1 MCGINKITEDKT
13 MDEKIRK
20 IRMGPAKCAVDLGDG
35 SERGEYVN
43 QDYILHTL
51 GRPHRSI
58 NLMYCYYPL
67 DKEWPGRIS
76 EVMKNADVSFQWDYP
91 YDDYFPYKG
100 GLNGNT
106 DDEPF
111 TCMRDIRR
119 HGQDITLTLTIDPN
133 VSDDHLIA
141 IAKDLRPFGRLLLRI
156 NHEATG
162 NWFSFTKRATYQ
174 QVADFYIHFH
184 NILKEYAPNVSTI
197 LCAGACSADS
207 EEVERVLEAIAAA
220 GFECEPQDGVEQPSE
235 DESEAVDTAPQNESV
250 GLTVEIP
257 LDKVAVGNL
266 TKLLDAKGN
275 LIRKALGITD
285 LRIEVLEDR
294 VAFPWF
300 SQVDADSAAAYTH
313 FISALCEMSRNAK
326 RVTATEKPVDNEK
339 YAFRCF
345 LLRLGF
351 IGSEYKAERK
361 ILLKN
366 LSGSSAFKNGGAGHA
381 VSE

>member
-1 MCGINKITEDKT
+1 ME
-13 MDEKIRK
+13 IRYNVT
-20 IRMGPAKCAVDLGDG
+20 GAKRKELVKVIANATGA
-35 SERGEYVN
+35 RAEYKFMPTCN
-43 QDYILHTL
+43 YEI
-51 GRPHRSI
+51 
-58 NLMYCYYPL
+58 
-67 DKEWPGRIS
+67 
-76 EVMKNADVSFQWDYP
+76 
-91 YDDYFPYKG
+91 DYFTVTKDG
-100 GLNGNT
+100 TLLF
-106 DDEPF
+106 DD
-111 TCMRDIRR
+111 R
-119 HGQDITLTLTIDPN
+119 
-133 VSDDHLIA
+133 
-141 IAKDLRPFGRLLLRI
+141 
-156 NHEATG
+156 
-162 NWFSFTKRATYQ
+162 
-174 QVADFYIHFH
+174 
-184 NILKEYAPNVSTI
+184 
-197 LCAGACSADS
+197 ADS
-207 EEVERVLEAIAAA
+207 EEVERVLEAISAA
-220 GFECEPQDGVEQPSE
+220 GFECEPQDGGEQPFGE
-235 DESEAVDTAPQNESV
+235 ENKEAAEAADTAPQAANV

-300 SQVDADSAAAYTH
+300 SQVDTDSAAAYTH

-366 LSGSSAFKNGGAGHA
+366 LTGSSAFKDGGVSHE